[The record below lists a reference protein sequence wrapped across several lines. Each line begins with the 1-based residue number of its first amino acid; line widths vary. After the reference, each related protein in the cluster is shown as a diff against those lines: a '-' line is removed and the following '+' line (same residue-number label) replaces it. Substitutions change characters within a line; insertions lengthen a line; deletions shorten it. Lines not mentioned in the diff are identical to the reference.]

1 MARLFLS
8 LYLFIALSLVSLS
21 ASLDRIFFND
31 LMQVA
36 PEAKTLALLVAKLN
50 KKGLSVTELANGNQ
64 LSIKEIPLASV
75 AWPAEQMSQLKH
87 GEVVSLVDAELGQ
100 QLYVSAGEN
109 LLELTFPQQ
118 AQTSFLLYS
127 GVFFLLLG
135 VILAAW
141 IWPLW
146 RDLSALK
153 RNVEAI
159 QPDGTLPPLSTS
171 NTSLIAP
178 ITDALNNMSKQ
189 VSSLIK
195 TQRELTGAV
204 AHEFRTPLSRLK
216 FALAIKP
223 EPQSSPWEEMNKDV
237 IELEHLV
244 QEMLDYASMEAQIPD
259 MNMSHIPLKQLCQ
272 KLLDRLKNSIPAYLS
287 IKLIGDD
294 SQILADDHFVE
305 RALENLLI
313 NASRFANKE
322 ILLTVHGAP
331 TSVEIKVEDDGP
343 GVPVYLRTKIFEP
356 FFRPDHSRDR
366 KQGGAGLGLAIVK
379 RIQLWHRGDCTVNNS
394 KLGGACFTLIY
405 PNPAT
410 ESFSPS

>member
-21 ASLDRIFFND
+21 ASLDRVFFND
-31 LMQVA
+31 AMQIE
-36 PEAKTLALLVAKLN
+36 PEAKTLALLIAKLN
-50 KKGLSVTELANGNQ
+50 KKGLSVAELTEGNE
-64 LSIKEIPLASV
+64 LSIKEIPLASI
-75 AWPAEQMSQLKH
+75 AWPAEQRNQLKY
-87 GEVVSLVDAELGQ
+87 GEVVSLVDANLGQ
-100 QLYVSAGEN
+100 QLYVSNGES

-146 RDLSALK
+146 RDLAALK

-171 NTSLIAP
+171 KTSLIGP

-216 FALAIKP
+216 FALALKP

-237 IELEHLV
+237 VELEHLV

-259 MNMSHIPLKQLCQ
+259 MNMSEIPLKQLCQ
-272 KLLDRLKNSIPAYLS
+272 KLLDRLKNSMPEHIT
-287 IKLIGDD
+287 INLIGDD

-305 RALENLLI
+305 RALENLLL
-313 NASRFANKE
+313 NASRFAIQN
-322 ILLTVHGAP
+322 ILLTVGGSQ
-331 TSVEIKVEDDGP
+331 TGVEIKVEDDGP
-343 GVPVYLRTKIFEP
+343 GVPADLRTKIFEP

-379 RIQLWHRGDCTVNNS
+379 RIQLWHKGQCIVTNS

-405 PNPAT
+405 PSPAT
-410 ESFSPS
+410 E